1 MVVSKF
7 SLPESGE
14 WKTSILR
21 REKRTGLN
29 LGGSFAT
36 QTIRSLQAFFGGLCS
51 FIDSWFFSGYE
62 KKRQPTKVIWLI
74 KNLEV
79 RCQIILSLFF
89 SLVSFSYAYVILAII
104 VDEECRVS

>member
-14 WKTSILR
+14 WKTPILR

-36 QTIRSLQAFFGGLCS
+36 QTIRSLQAFFGGSCS
-51 FIDSWFFSGYE
+51 FIDSWFSSGYE
-62 KKRQPTKVIWLI
+62 KSRQPTKGLTAIS
-74 KNLEV
+74 
-79 RCQIILSLFF
+79 IL
-89 SLVSFSYAYVILAII
+89 II
-104 VDEECRVS
+104 VLASEAA